1 MYFFKRNG
9 RRIGMYKF
17 GLIGYPL
24 SHSMSKVIQEAALKS
39 VGLEGTYEILET
51 EQEDLVTR
59 LKYLRTNGFQGFNVT
74 IPLKVPVTLFLSG
87 VDNVANVTGS
97 ANTIKIMPDASLM
110 GYNTDVYGFVEAI
123 PEDYRKS
130 LENQNIAVLG
140 SGGAARAIG
149 VGLSILKVSNIDFY
163 VRNIVNA
170 STMVEALRK
179 NFPNVRMTCKQL
191 ESLTNLSDYKMLV
204 NTTPIGMK
212 SKAMGLSPI
221 DEDIIKTMNKDSI
234 VYDIVYNPLKTEL
247 IKIAKRNDIQTIQG
261 LDMLIYQGAKAFE
274 IWTGKKPDVMKMKI
288 AALEEM
294 VD

>member
-1 MYFFKRNG
+1 
-9 RRIGMYKF
+9 MYKF

-39 VGLEGTYEILET
+39 VGLEGSYEILET

-59 LKYLRTNGFQGFNVT
+59 LKFLRANGFQGFNVT

-97 ANTIKIMPDASLM
+97 ANTIKIQPDMSLM

-123 PEDYRKS
+123 PEDFRK
-130 LENQNIAVLG
+130 EIEGKKIAVLG
-140 SGGAARAIG
+140 NGGAARAIG
-149 VGLSILKVSNIDFY
+149 VGLSILKASKIDFY

-170 STMVEALRK
+170 SEMADALRQ
-179 NFPNVRMTCKQL
+179 NFPNIQMECKQL
-191 ESLTNLSDYKMLV
+191 ENLYDLSEYKMLV
-204 NTTPIGMK
+204 NTTPIGMRSK
-212 SKAMGLSPI
+212 SMGVSPI
-221 DEDIIKTMNKDSI
+221 DEDVIKTMEKDSA

-247 IKIAKRNDIQTIQG
+247 IKLASKHGIRTIKG

-274 IWTGKKPDVMKMKI
+274 IWTGKKPDVLKMKI

-294 VD
+294 VE

>member
-1 MYFFKRNG
+1 
-9 RRIGMYKF
+9 MYKF

-39 VGLEGTYEILET
+39 AGLEGSYEILET

-59 LKYLRTNGFQGFNVT
+59 LKYLRANGFQGFNVT

-97 ANTIKIMPDASLM
+97 ANTIKVLPDSQLY

-123 PEDYRKS
+123 PEDFREEIKGKD
-130 LENQNIAVLG
+130 IAILG
-140 SGGAARAIG
+140 NGGAARAVA
-149 VGLSILKVSNIDFY
+149 VGLSILKVSKIDFY

-170 STMVEALRK
+170 SEMVDSLRI
-179 NFPNVRMTCKQL
+179 NFPDVQMECKQL
-191 ESLTNLSDYKMLV
+191 ESLKDLSKYKMLV
-204 NTTPIGMK
+204 NTTPIGMR
-212 SKAMGLSPI
+212 SKAMGLSPV
-221 DEDIIKTMNKDSI
+221 DEDVIKTMDKSAC

-247 IKIAKRNDIQTIQG
+247 IKIAKKNEIKTIQG

-274 IWTGKKPDVMKMKI
+274 IWTGKKPDILKMKI

-294 VD
+294 AE